1 MWVSVWVREHG
12 ARSTVKTDA
21 NGGVVVV
28 GINTLSSCVRTFFYI
43 FLQVPTI
50 FDSFSKHVT
59 TPSNEQ
65 VNLLLWDTAGQEDYD
80 RLRPLCYPETDVFII
95 CFSLVQPSSAENVL
109 AKWGPELMHHNQGR
123 HTPVVLVGTKLD
135 LRDDEDSVRTLVNKG
150 QKPAQ
155 YQDGLRLAKDLST
168 QSLHSAPVNYFEC
181 SALTQ
186 RGLQAVF
193 DKAIHLVTNPGKKV
207 RGGDGR
213 RGRRGAGCTLL

>member
-1 MWVSVWVREHG
+1 MMRSV
-12 ARSTVKTDA
+12 KC
-21 NGGVVVV
+21 VVV
-28 GINTLSSCVRTFFYI
+28 GDGMVGKTCL
-43 FLQVPTI
+43 LQSYSTNQFPFDHVPTI

-168 QSLHSAPVNYFEC
+168 QCLHSAPVNYFEC

-213 RGRRGAGCTLL
+213 KGRRGAGCTLL